1 MQQKL
6 ILCLVA
12 VACVALLASG
22 AMGGSVFFSVALG
35 VGEGAAPTDH
45 VWVSSGTTL
54 TLGIWVSDDQD
65 YDTTIGMNIVSDNPA
80 AVALMGADVSNPEIF
95 SNALGAP
102 VDTRW
107 QDASV
112 GDVTPGQV
120 SSQRNG
126 ESIYGYGASN

>member
-1 MQQKL
+1 MKNRL
-6 ILCLVA
+6 SLGLVT

-22 AMGGSVFFSVALG
+22 AMGGSVFFSTALG
-35 VGEGAAPTDH
+35 VREGAAPTRL
-45 VWVSSGTTL
+45 VWPGSGATL
-54 TLGIWVSDDQD
+54 TLGIWSTADQD
-65 YDTTIGMNIVSDNPA
+65 FDTTIGMNVVSSNPTS
-80 AVALMGADVSNPEIF
+80 VALVGGEVPNPDIF